1 MADAG
6 ADQRFPAGR
15 RILPAAQR
23 TQGGRHE
30 LPHEE
35 KRGGDGDDE
44 EEQRGN
50 RRREDEAAVG
60 VITQQPGGS
69 QVRRLLAQRQQM
81 VAETQRRLPGQL
93 RQKHGEQRR
102 VAKGVGTDIAADA
115 TEKAQRIVARLR
127 AQAPITMAGDA
138 DGVAVNPDAQ
148 RRGTAV
154 EEQAQDK
161 GGDDDQRQQ
170 GESDRVP

>member
-1 MADAG
+1 
-6 ADQRFPAGR
+6 
-15 RILPAAQR
+15 
-23 TQGGRHE
+23 
-30 LPHEE
+30 
-35 KRGGDGDDE
+35 
-44 EEQRGN
+44 
-50 RRREDEAAVG
+50 
-60 VITQQPGGS
+60 
-69 QVRRLLAQRQQM
+69 M

-148 RRGTAV
+148 RHGAAV
-154 EEQAQDK
+154 EEQAQDSN
-161 GGDDDQRQQ
+161 DDDQRQQ
-170 GESDRVP
+170 GEDEAVSGVAPSKYCADEEEGGKDKTFRQMLGAGTQRGGDDDVHDGFSGRRIQPFQTEIIRCWLV